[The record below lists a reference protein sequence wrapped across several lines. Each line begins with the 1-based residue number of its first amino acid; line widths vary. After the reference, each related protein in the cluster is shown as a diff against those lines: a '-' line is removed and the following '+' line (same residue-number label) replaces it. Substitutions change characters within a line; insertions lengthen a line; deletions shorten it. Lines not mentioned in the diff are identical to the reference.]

1 MKQEEKTLLSKR
13 KILAAAGE
21 VFAQKGYDAATMQ
34 DITEKCG
41 LSKGAIYHHYKSKE
55 EIMLALGEQLFLD
68 NNPFSAVENRSDLNG
83 LQKIR
88 ELLRINRADTERNT
102 LNAQAVPILKDPH
115 ILMAAIESNLKHLT
129 PLWLKL
135 LEEGKRDGSIKTEY
149 AKEIAELFRLL
160 ISGLYRRSF
169 PQLSRKQSTS
179 SILSS
184 RRCRKWDWICLR
196 ITATEN
202 QPRIFSAAYCQI
214 GRNDHE
220 KRRIRL

>member
-41 LSKGAIYHHYKSKE
+41 LSKGAIYHH
-55 EIMLALGEQLFLD
+55 GEQLFLD

-135 LEEGKRDGSIKTEY
+135 LEEG
-149 AKEIAELFRLL
+149 
-160 ISGLYRRSF
+160 RRGGH
-169 PQLSRKQSTS
+169 LST
-179 SILSS
+179 

>member
-41 LSKGAIYHHYKSKE
+41 LSKGAIYHHFKSKE
-55 EIMLALGEQLFLD
+55 EIMLALGEQLFLES
-68 NNPFSAVENRSDLNG
+68 NPFSAVENRSDLNG

-88 ELLRINRADTERNT
+88 ELLRVNRADTERNA
-102 LNAQAVPILKDPH
+102 LNVQAVPILKDPH

-135 LEEGKRDGSIKTEY
+135 LEEGRRDGSIKTEY
-149 AKEIAELFRLL
+149 AKEIAELLPL
-160 ISGLYRRSF
+160 IDFWFIPSLFPATADETKHKFDFIIEMLSKMGLDLFGDNSD
-169 PQLSRKQSTS
+169 RKSAEDFLGC
-179 SILSS
+179 ILTN
-184 RRCRKWDWICLR
+184 R
-196 ITATEN
+196 E
-202 QPRIFSAAYCQI
+202 
-214 GRNDHE
+214 E
-220 KRRIRL
+220 